1 MLDKVLSREF
11 LTTIIVI
18 AAVVILALNDKLTTE
33 LIVALLGAN
42 GVYVW
47 SRTRVKQTDG
57 KPAEVHKHNHAHT
70 STHVDSKL
78 LEE

>member
-1 MLDKVLSREF
+1 MFGKLLSREF

-18 AAVVILALNDKLTTE
+18 TAVVILALNDKLTTE

-47 SRTRVKQTDG
+47 SRTRVKQANGEKGSPRIGFRNGDD
-57 KPAEVHKHNHAHT
+57 K
-70 STHVDSKL
+70 
-78 LEE
+78 